1 MNLYRSVFPLTLLI
15 AMAGISAQ
23 AADWPQ
29 YLGPDRTGIAQEK
42 GLARTWPEGGP
53 KELWKITVGE
63 GYAGAAIRDGEV
75 YVLDRVEDKTDILRC
90 LSLSDGKELWNYTY
104 TAEGKYGHNGSRT
117 PPTVDEKYIYSV
129 GLMGD
134 LLCVDRKTH
143 QPVWQK
149 NLVKDF
155 NGTPPNWGIGQSPLL
170 YKKLVIVNAQG
181 PDAGV
186 VAYDRVTGELVWKS
200 PRIGLP
206 GYASP
211 SIATLGGVEQLLA
224 IGASNRDKTEL
235 GSTVGISLE
244 DGSILWKY
252 ENWQCWIPIP
262 NPTPL
267 TDDKLLISGGYG
279 SGSAIIQVKKGASG
293 FEVREVKVLDADTCG
308 SQIHQPIVYKDHIYM
323 NNNSNEK
330 TNGLSCFTLDGTL
343 KWKTADLP
351 DAPKFDRGSLIIA
364 DDLIIA
370 MDAKSGIVYLVDP
383 SPDGYKQLAQAPVVE
398 GRELFGPIALSDGKL
413 LVRSQDTLK
422 CLDLK
427 KS

>member
-1 MNLYRSVFPLTLLI
+1 MLVPDMYLYLL
-15 AMAGISAQ
+15 
-23 AADWPQ
+23 PVTV
-29 YLGPDRTGIAQEK
+29 DRT
-42 GLARTWPEGGP
+42 
-53 KELWKITVGE
+53 
-63 GYAGAAIRDGEV
+63 
-75 YVLDRVEDKTDILRC
+75 
-90 LSLSDGKELWNYTY
+90 
-104 TAEGKYGHNGSRT
+104 RT
-117 PPTVDEKYIYSV
+117 PGAVTA
-129 GLMGD
+129 
-134 LLCVDRKTH
+134 
-143 QPVWQK
+143 
-149 NLVKDF
+149 
-155 NGTPPNWGIGQSPLL
+155 TPPHPFSVCP
-170 YKKLVIVNAQG
+170 
-181 PDAGV
+181 
-186 VAYDRVTGELVWKS
+186 
-200 PRIGLP
+200 IGLP
-206 GYASP
+206 K
-211 SIATLGGVEQLLA
+211 LEN
-224 IGASNRDKTEL
+224 GA
-235 GSTVGISLE
+235 
-244 DGSILWKY
+244 ILWTY